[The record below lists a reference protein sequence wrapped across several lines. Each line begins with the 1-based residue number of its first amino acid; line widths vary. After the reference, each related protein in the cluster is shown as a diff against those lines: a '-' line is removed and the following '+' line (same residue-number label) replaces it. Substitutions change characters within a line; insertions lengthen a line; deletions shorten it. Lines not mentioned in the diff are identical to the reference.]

1 MTSQTIEGAS
11 APVRLLVVQNDPTD
25 PPALL
30 GDWWEEDGVEL
41 VVVRADQGETVPTAL
56 PDDVDGLVV
65 LGGEMAAW
73 EDHVAPWLPDERTLV
88 ASTVESGVPVLG
100 VCLGGQVMTLACGGV
115 VERAEVAEIGLVE
128 ITLLPGADADPL
140 LSVLP
145 QGVPVG
151 QYHIDTMAVLPEG
164 AVLLASSADCAH
176 QAYRLGERA
185 WALQFHPEIDAEIMA
200 SWIDDDPGAVADR
213 GFERDAIVTEFRARE
228 PEVLEAW
235 RPFARAF
242 ADVVRASAAR

>member
-1 MTSQTIEGAS
+1 VSEGS
-11 APVRLLVVQNDPTD
+11 RVRLLVVRNDPTD

-30 GDWWEEDGVEL
+30 GAWWAEDGVDVVEL
-41 VVVRADQGETVPTAL
+41 KADEGDEVPVTL
-56 PDDVDGLVV
+56 PDGIDGLVV
-65 LGGEMAAW
+65 LGGAMAAW
-73 EDHVAPWLPDERTLV
+73 EDHVATWLPSERALV
-88 ASTVESGVPVLG
+88 SSTVDAGIPVLG
-100 VCLGGQVMTLACGGV
+100 VCLGGQVMTLACGGA

-128 ITLLPGADADPL
+128 LSLLPAAAADPL
-140 LSVLP
+140 MSALP

-151 QYHIDTMAVLPEG
+151 QYHVDTMAVLPDG

-200 SWIDDDPGAVADR
+200 SWIDDDPEPVAAL
-213 GFERDAIVTEFRARE
+213 GFERDTIVADFRARE
-228 PEVLEAW
+228 PELVEAW

>member
-1 MTSQTIEGAS
+1 VSGDG
-11 APVRLLVVQNDPTD
+11 VRLLVVRNDRTD

-30 GDWWEEDGVEL
+30 GAWWAEDGVE
-41 VVVRADQGETVPTAL
+41 VVELKADEGEAVPESL
-56 PDDVDGLVV
+56 PDGFDGLVV
-65 LGGEMAAW
+65 LGGAMAAW
-73 EDHVAPWLPDERTLV
+73 EDHVAAWLPAERALV
-88 ASTVESGVPVLG
+88 SSTVDAGIPVLG

-128 ITLLPGADADPL
+128 ITLLPGAEADPL

-200 SWIDDDPGAVADR
+200 SWIDDDPGAVTDR
-213 GFERDAIVTEFRARE
+213 GFERDAIVTEFQARE